1 MVFETKIERGEIIM
15 VKKSKLSGDR
25 INLIILAVRK
35 EKTREGEDFSHF
47 IKRVR
52 EKYAN
57 KLGTDNISL
66 MVVGD
71 SR

>member
-1 MVFETKIERGEIIM
+1 M

-25 INLIILAVRK
+25 INLIVLAVLK
-35 EKTREGEDFSHF
+35 EKTREDEDVSHF

-52 EKYAN
+52 EKYAD

-66 MVVGD
+66 MVV
-71 SR
+71 

>member
-1 MVFETKIERGEIIM
+1 LQESVKIVMI
-15 VKKSKLSGDR
+15 
-25 INLIILAVRK
+25 AVVK
-35 EKTREGEDFSHF
+35 EKSREDEEFKDF

-66 MVVGD
+66 MVV
-71 SR
+71 

>member
-1 MVFETKIERGEIIM
+1 VIVLLER
-15 VKKSKLSGDR
+15 VKVVV
-25 INLIILAVRK
+25 IAVVK
-35 EKTREGEDFSHF
+35 EKSRQDEEFKDF

-66 MVVGD
+66 MVV
-71 SR
+71 